1 MTQEEAKKVFLEY
14 GGLDFHFIRENPQL
28 YQEFKE
34 MDISDETKELWR
46 QELIEKLFDR
56 FYDSDQP
63 KWSVLQ
69 SLISLLHE
77 TKSNQSVNCA
87 KLLKALKD
95 MAICSED
102 EVELITKLLAG
113 GTFDYSDGA
122 VKFICDHSSLI
133 REFETTVCKI
143 NNIPS
148 IEAAL
153 KNDQFPIDERRRY
166 ALDSFR
172 KAVEKYSKK
181 KEANKNRCSS
191 EKLKRAKRFFRR
203 I

>member
-1 MTQEEAKKVFLEY
+1 MTLDEAKKVFFDY
-14 GGLDFHFIRENPQL
+14 GGLDYYIFRENPQL
-28 YQEFKE
+28 YKAFEE
-34 MDISDETKELWR
+34 MNVSDETKELWR
-46 QELIEKLFDR
+46 QELIERLFDR

-77 TKSNQSVNCA
+77 TKSNQTANCA

-95 MAICSED
+95 MAICSES

-113 GTFDYSDGA
+113 GTFDYSNGA
-122 VKFICDHSSLI
+122 VKFVCEHSSLI
-133 REFETTVCKI
+133 GGFETIICKI

-148 IEAAL
+148 IEEAL
-153 KNDQFPIDERRRY
+153 NNDKFLIDERRRY

-181 KEANKNRCSS
+181 KIRKGRW
-191 EKLKRAKRFFRR
+191 LGLL
-203 I
+203 